1 MATKNNVTAKFDFKM
16 SRTLTLSFTDFQMVE
31 MNSKQITVGAG
42 YKIKG
47 LKLPFKLP
55 NGKKIRLD
63 NDLNFRFDFSYR
75 DNITI
80 NNQIDQGPA
89 QITAGSTSIQIS
101 PSIDYT
107 VSKRLNVKLFYD
119 ETHTIPKISSTY
131 PTTNIKGGIT
141 FRFSLAE

>member
-1 MATKNNVTAKFDFKM
+1 M
-16 SRTLTLSFTDFQMVE
+16 SRTLTMTFADFQMVQV
-31 MNSKQITVGAG
+31 NSKQITVGAG

-63 NDLNFRFDFSYR
+63 NDLTFRFDFSYR
-75 DNITI
+75 DDITV

-89 QITAGSTSIQIS
+89 EITAGATTITIQ
-101 PSIDYT
+101 PSVDYII
-107 VSKRLNVKLFYD
+107 SKRLTVRLFYD
-119 ETHTIPKISSTY
+119 ESKTIPKISSTY
-131 PTTNIKGGIT
+131 PTTNIKSGIT